1 MPWAGNFS
9 YRAKGP
15 AVFVFFRLDGLLRGL
30 GPSRN
35 NNSEPLS
42 VLALQFR
49 HPVDWRIGAPR
60 RLSIWQLKRR

>member
-15 AVFVFFRLDGLLRGL
+15 AVFVFFRLDGLLTGL
-30 GPSRN
+30 GPPATI
-35 NNSEPLS
+35 NSEPLS
-42 VLALQFR
+42 DLALQFR

-60 RLSIWQLKRR
+60 RLSIWQPKRR